1 MMGLSAAPAAYVAA
15 LLLFLAGVWAF
26 AGLSEATYL
35 SIAASA
41 LPSELASRRAASS
54 QAELH
59 TPHKIFVPHERAM
72 PVPNSTME

>member
-15 LLLFLAGVWAF
+15 LLFCLAGVCAF

-41 LPSELASRRAASS
+41 LPSLLAIRRAASS

-59 TPHKIFVPHERAM
+59 SPHNFLVSI
-72 PVPNSTME
+72 

>member
-1 MMGLSAAPAAYVAA
+1 MMGLSAAPAAYMAA
-15 LLLFLAGVWAF
+15 LLFCLAGVCVF

-41 LPSELASRRAASS
+41 LPSLLASRRAASS

-59 TPHKIFVPHERAM
+59 TSHKFV
-72 PVPNSTME
+72 VCI